1 MTDKMVRFL
10 KSIGIENI
18 DDFDIDFI
26 SCQKSKVDKNFFIFN
41 IKKVTPWNFG
51 ILEEFKNGLLNIK
64 TYNYSFSFIY
74 QDEITLNSLEGL
86 IEDAFFN
93 LAYEKLNCE
102 FSLNNSNLQSFN
114 LQIDV

>member
-41 IKKVTPWNFG
+41 PVKNKKAKSENKERV
-51 ILEEFKNGLLNIK
+51 
-64 TYNYSFSFIY
+64 
-74 QDEITLNSLEGL
+74 
-86 IEDAFFN
+86 
-93 LAYEKLNCE
+93 
-102 FSLNNSNLQSFN
+102 
-114 LQIDV
+114 